1 MFAVTENILFITEM
15 YLHLLYPVLLIQPTA
30 VPGPPQEL
38 SVEYDESTETITIT
52 WGAAE
57 NSGQFDLDI
66 YTVNVT
72 SSFDVVV
79 SVQVHA
85 ATTTLTVDL
94 DRQQTAALNV
104 TVTATNMCGQTGSPA
119 LEYITSKVISHPLY

>member
-1 MFAVTENILFITEM
+1 M
-15 YLHLLYPVLLIQPTA
+15 YLHLLYPVLFIQPTA

-38 SVEYDESTETITIT
+38 SVEYDATESITIT
-52 WGAAE
+52 WEAPE

-72 SSFDVVV
+72 SNFAVVV
-79 SVQVHA
+79 SVQVNA
-85 ATTTLTVDL
+85 ATTTLQVNF
-94 DRQQTAALNV
+94 DRKKNNSV

-119 LEYITSKVISHPLY
+119 LEYIPSKVISHPLC